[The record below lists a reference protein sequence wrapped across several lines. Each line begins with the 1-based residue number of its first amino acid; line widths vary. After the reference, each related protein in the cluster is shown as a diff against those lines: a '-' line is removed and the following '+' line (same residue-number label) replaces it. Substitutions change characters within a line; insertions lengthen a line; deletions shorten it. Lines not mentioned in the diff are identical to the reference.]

1 MEKPEVKWKQFL
13 FIPGGSRA
21 EAKSCSC
28 QRLACSWA
36 FVLLHFLLSHC
47 ILARTDTKMGDG
59 SSWNSQRWPLGPSTT
74 YGISWAL
81 VEPVAKGDTCSEANH
96 VLVCATAGCCCCMSS
111 SVELLAMWCTF
122 ALSISPS
129 SFCSSVII
137 HQRFL
142 KITVVPLLPAKSDYK
157 PHSQLITDTNKQK
170 YQLLCFL
177 QQVHVQY

>member
-1 MEKPEVKWKQFL
+1 MEAISLRSRWQQSGSQIRLLPKTGVFL
-13 FIPGGSRA
+13 S
-21 EAKSCSC
+21 
-28 QRLACSWA
+28 
-36 FVLLHFLLSHC
+36 LHASSFLLSHC

-59 SSWNSQRWPLGPSTT
+59 SSWNSQRWPLGPSIT

-111 SVELLAMWCTF
+111 SVELLATWCTF